1 MSASEIQVESAAGR
15 TRLRLPMRDLGGLR
29 QFGWLA
35 IGGGVFT
42 GLFMLFWI
50 SGPLLSGIDLLQQGQ
65 WFGWLLV
72 GFASTGLIGLS
83 AAVTMLTFGIALLRQ
98 NTYGL
103 MEIRSD
109 RLLAWERFGLL
120 WKRVTNVP
128 LDQIR
133 ALEIAPVPRELL
145 GQLPLFG
152 ASSALETWCS
162 LRAAGDGPSLPGTWL
177 ASAYPRELL
186 VQAAERLK
194 AEAARTSTRGIR
206 GTWMETPVC
215 FTLPIADGGSSQ
227 SRGAAQFSD
236 AGQFSGDGDGEVQ
249 ADGLTG
255 AMLGLQAAAEVSSV
269 RPQRP
274 ESCRVE
280 VVRQPGQPTVF
291 RLPALGF
298 RGQAAGMLVF
308 AFVWN
313 GFIGLMAF
321 FMLASAIG
329 KGDFWEPLPML
340 LFMIPFVGVGVFLLV
355 YGLNLARRTALIGVD
370 PDFLFCETQGLR
382 KKSWVEIPLVE
393 VQSIEVGASGTE
405 LNDQPLMQLQIKH
418 TTPAGQ
424 ITRLFTGVPEAEL
437 EWIAS
442 EIWDEVR
449 QVRGDR
455 PSVSA

>member
-72 GFASTGLIGLS
+72 GFAGTGLIGLS
-83 AAVTMLTFGIALLRQ
+83 ASVAMLLFGTAVLRQ
-98 NTYGL
+98 KTYGL
-103 MEIRSD
+103 IEIQGD
-109 RLLAWERFGLL
+109 RLLAWECCGLL
-120 WKRVTNVP
+120 WKRATNLSFEQV
-128 LDQIR
+128 Q
-133 ALEIAPVPRELL
+133 ALEIVPVPSEWLEKVPLL
-145 GQLPLFG
+145 GVGGL
-152 ASSALETWCS
+152 ADRWCC
-162 LRAAGDGPSLPGTWL
+162 LRAAGTPGPVLTSLL
-177 ASAYPRELL
+177 ASAYPGALLEQLAELL
-186 VQAAERLK
+186 K
-194 AEAARTSTRGIR
+194 TEAARISARGSR
-206 GTWMETPVC
+206 GTWIEAPVRWSQPPAASLGSYPDDQPNALGNAVGAASAWSGGLLGLPTETETP
-215 FTLPIADGGSSQ
+215 PKP
-227 SRGAAQFSD
+227 
-236 AGQFSGDGDGEVQ
+236 E
-249 ADGLTG
+249 
-255 AMLGLQAAAEVSSV
+255 
-269 RPQRP
+269 RPA
-274 ESCRVE
+274 SCRVE

-329 KGDFWEPLPML
+329 NGNFWEPLPML

-393 VQSIEVGASGTE
+393 VQSIEVGASGTS

-455 PSVSA
+455 

>member
-1 MSASEIQVESAAGR
+1 MQASEIQVESAAGR
-15 TRLRLPMRDLGGLR
+15 TRLRLPLRDLGGLR
-29 QFGWLA
+29 HFGWLA

-83 AAVTMLTFGIALLRQ
+83 AAITMLVFGIALLRQ

-103 MEIRSD
+103 IELRGD
-109 RLLAWERFGLL
+109 RLVAWERFGLL

-128 LDQIR
+128 LDQIQ
-133 ALEIAPVPRELL
+133 ALEIAPLPRELL
-145 GQLPLFG
+145 GQLPHFG
-152 ASSALETWCS
+152 RTSELETWCC
-162 LRAAGDGPSLPGTWL
+162 LRAAGATPPSPGTWL

-186 VQAAERLK
+186 SQAAERLK
-194 AEAARTSTRGIR
+194 AEAARTSARGIR
-206 GTWMETPVC
+206 GTWIEAPIR
-215 FTLPIADGGSSQ
+215 FTALIAEGTRSESNDVVPLGE
-227 SRGAAQFSD
+227 
-236 AGQFSGDGDGEVQ
+236 DGESE
-249 ADGLTG
+249 ASGLTG
-255 AMLGLQAAAEVSSV
+255 ATLGMPAAVEAARL

-313 GFIGLMAF
+313 AFVGFMAVV
-321 FMLASAIG
+321 MLGGAIAN
-329 KGDFWEPLPML
+329 GDFWGPLPML
-340 LFMIPFVGVGVFLLV
+340 LFMIPFLGIGIFVLV

-370 PDFLFCETQGLR
+370 PDFLFCETQELR

-393 VQSIEVGASGTE
+393 VQSIEVGSSGTS

-449 QVRGDR
+449 QARGDR
-455 PSVSA
+455 